1 MGCYSRGRCTP
12 ATLTE
17 LLGVQLE
24 WLVLRPYL
32 RRGNK
37 NSKPF
42 WCLLLPHP
50 YFPPFARSAHK
61 SMEDLDDKYS
71 EYEQGGGWQRRAA
84 EGKEGNG

>member
-17 LLGVQLE
+17 LLGAQLE

-37 NSKPF
+37 NSGAWDAHLDEDADP
-42 WCLLLPHP
+42 
-50 YFPPFARSAHK
+50 SAK

-71 EYEQGGGWQRRAA
+71 EYEQGGGWQRRAWPRA
-84 EGKEGNG
+84 KKRNS